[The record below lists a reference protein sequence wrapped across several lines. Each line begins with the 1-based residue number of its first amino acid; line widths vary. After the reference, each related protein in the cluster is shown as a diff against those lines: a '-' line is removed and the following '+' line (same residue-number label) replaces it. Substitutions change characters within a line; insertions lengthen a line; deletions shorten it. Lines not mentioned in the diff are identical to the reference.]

1 MFSIIQLSQGFLSRF
16 IRHQPARG
24 SLIKDSIIGVLV
36 FIALIGLVTQ
46 VISNYVTELHYQTV
60 ARHASKVSQAA
71 EKYLSDKHDAYL
83 CQLAPASCTSGTSTP
98 LPQPFTTQTL
108 IDAGYLDDG
117 MGTTT
122 VDRQVYRFGVRARTL
137 SGSVKP
143 SLEALMVTTGG
154 DALDEG
160 AVRRIAQLIDGMGGF
175 ISDPLLT
182 ELGGQADTAYG
193 AELSWSL
200 PVTPFGLTAEPGHIA
215 VAISGGV
222 IGGLNKESDR
232 LYRFSSDAHPEY
244 NQMNTAIDM
253 NSNNL
258 NNAEQVNA
266 NEVNAARFV
275 ALESNGFFGWR
286 NGNDIEAWL
295 KWNNDKKRAELNAGI
310 NAEGDISSEKSV
322 SAAADVSAGK
332 LVIADQFLYQKT
344 VVVSGDS
351 CDAVT
356 LGLTSISDTT
366 GLIGHDSTGAILTC
380 QSGAWKSS
388 SSIQPGT
395 ITMWGTPVPPD
406 GWLELNGQVFNP
418 SGNPVLTSLYPT
430 GQVPDFRGYFPRGWD
445 NGAGIDTDS
454 RAILSAQGD
463 AIRNITGEFNPG
475 GSSNWGKGVFSSY
488 GWPYPSNS
496 GSANDASI
504 ITFDASRVVPTA
516 EENRPKNI
524 AVMFIIKAG

>member
-1 MFSIIQLSQGFLSRF
+1 MFSIIKSLQGLLRRF
-16 IRHQPARG
+16 IRRQPARG
-24 SLIKDSIIGVLV
+24 SLIKDSIIGVMV

-71 EKYLSDKHDAYL
+71 GKYVSDKHDAYL
-83 CQLAPASCTSGTSTP
+83 CQLAPSTCTAGVSTP
-98 LPQPFTTQTL
+98 LPQPFTAQTL
-108 IDAGYLDDG
+108 IDAGYLDEG

-122 VDRQVYRFGVRARTL
+122 MDRQTYRFGVRARTVN
-137 SGSVKP
+137 GSTKP
-143 SLEALMVTTGG
+143 ALEALMVTTGG

-160 AVRRIAQLIDGMGGF
+160 GIRRVAQLIDGMGGF
-175 ISDPLLT
+175 ISDPSLT
-182 ELGGQADTAYG
+182 ELGGQANTAYG

-200 PVTPFGLTAEPGHIA
+200 PVTPFGLTAEHGHIA
-215 VAISGGV
+215 VAINGGL
-222 IGGLNKESDR
+222 IGGLDKESDR

-286 NGNDIEAWL
+286 NGNDIQAWL
-295 KWNNDKKRAELNAGI
+295 KWNNDKQKVELKNAGL
-310 NAEGDISSEKSV
+310 NVEGDITSEKSV
-322 SAAADVSAGK
+322 SAADDVSAGK
-332 LVIADQFLYQKT
+332 LVVADQFLYQKT

-380 QSGAWKSS
+380 QSGAWKSP

-406 GWLELNGQVFNP
+406 GWMELNGQMFNL
-418 SGNPVLTSLYPT
+418 SGNPT
-430 GQVPDFRGYFPRGWD
+430 GQPVP
-445 NGAGIDTDS
+445 
-454 RAILSAQGD
+454 
-463 AIRNITGEFNPG
+463 E
-475 GSSNWGKGVFSSY
+475 
-488 GWPYPSNS
+488 
-496 GSANDASI
+496 
-504 ITFDASRVVPTA
+504 
-516 EENRPKNI
+516 
-524 AVMFIIKAG
+524 